1 MDKVQFK
8 VGDRV
13 LVKRAFEGNEAVVG
27 TYGTVVCVGRNGS
40 VSVDH
45 DVESPTMHSCDG
57 YAARRHGWHYVSN
70 VDRYLELVSTEPDVS
85 GISLGDFL

>member
-13 LVKRAFEGNEAVVG
+13 LVKRAFQGNEAVVG
-27 TYGTVVCVGRNGS
+27 TYGTVVCVDRNGS

-45 DVESPTMHSCDG
+45 DVASPIMHSCDG
-57 YAARRHGWHYVSN
+57 RATWLHGWHYVAN
-70 VDRYLELVSTEPDVS
+70 VDKYLELVSTEPDVS
-85 GISLGDFL
+85 EISLGDFL

>member
-13 LVKRAFEGNEAVVG
+13 LVKRAFEGNEVVVG
-27 TYGTVVCVGRNGS
+27 TYGTVVRVGRDGV

-45 DVESPTMHSCDG
+45 DVASTIMHSCDG
-57 YAARRHGWHYVSN
+57 DATWCHGWHYVSN
-70 VDRYLELVSTEPDVS
+70 VDKYLELVSTEPDVS
-85 GISLGDFL
+85 EISLGDFL

>member
-27 TYGTVVCVGRNGS
+27 TYGTVVRVGRNGS

-57 YAARRHGWHYVSN
+57 DAARRHGWHYVSN

-85 GISLGDFL
+85 EISLGDFL

>member
-13 LVKRAFEGNEAVVG
+13 LVKRAFEGNKAVVG
-27 TYGTVVCVGRNGS
+27 TYGTVVRVCRNGS

-57 YAARRHGWHYVSN
+57 DAARRHGWNYSN

-85 GISLGDFL
+85 EISLGDFL

>member
-13 LVKRAFEGNEAVVG
+13 LVKRAFQGNEAVVG
-27 TYGTVVCVGRNGS
+27 TYGTVVRVGRDS

-45 DVESPTMHSCDG
+45 DVASSKMHSCDG
-57 YAARRHGWHYVSN
+57 DATWCHGWHYVSN
-70 VDRYLELVSTEPDVS
+70 VDKYLELVSTEPDVS
-85 GISLGDFL
+85 EISLGDFL